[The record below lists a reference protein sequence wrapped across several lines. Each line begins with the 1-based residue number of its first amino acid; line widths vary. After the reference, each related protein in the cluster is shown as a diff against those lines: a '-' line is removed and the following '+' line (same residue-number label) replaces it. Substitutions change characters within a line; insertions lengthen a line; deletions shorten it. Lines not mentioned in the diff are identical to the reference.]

1 MTKKNI
7 LFITTRNPFSKNF
20 SGDRLRA
27 IKIINFLK
35 KKENIHI
42 FCIDSSKSNRSTSNK
57 YSLIKFIPD
66 NFFIRFINTIF
77 SILRVKPLQTGF
89 FNSQSLKEAVKKNC
103 YKFDVIICHLI
114 RSAEYIPKNFK
125 GKKILEMTD
134 TYSTNYKQTVTNMS
148 IFNPLLILYIIEMF
162 LVKSYERFCLNFFD
176 KIVLISKQEI
186 LKSLNISNN
195 KKIIEIK
202 NGVDQN
208 NKVYIF
214 KKKNNKI
221 IFVGNINYLPNKY
234 ACYDFAKN
242 IMPKINKIDPSIKF
256 HIIGEISLID
266 KFLLNRFKNIKTLGK
281 VDNLKKIVK
290 GSICGLANLDIATGM
305 QNKILTYIS
314 FGLPVICSLKAT
326 KGFGDNKKSNG
337 LLIYNNNKKLIDLII
352 KLKNKKKFSNNTSK
366 KVHNYSK
373 KYNWE
378 KTIKNYSKII

>member
-208 NKVYIF
+208 NKVYTF
-214 KKKNNKI
+214 KKK
-221 IFVGNINYLPNKY
+221 
-234 ACYDFAKN
+234 
-242 IMPKINKIDPSIKF
+242 
-256 HIIGEISLID
+256 
-266 KFLLNRFKNIKTLGK
+266 
-281 VDNLKKIVK
+281 
-290 GSICGLANLDIATGM
+290 
-305 QNKILTYIS
+305 
-314 FGLPVICSLKAT
+314 
-326 KGFGDNKKSNG
+326 
-337 LLIYNNNKKLIDLII
+337 
-352 KLKNKKKFSNNTSK
+352 
-366 KVHNYSK
+366 
-373 KYNWE
+373 
-378 KTIKNYSKII
+378 